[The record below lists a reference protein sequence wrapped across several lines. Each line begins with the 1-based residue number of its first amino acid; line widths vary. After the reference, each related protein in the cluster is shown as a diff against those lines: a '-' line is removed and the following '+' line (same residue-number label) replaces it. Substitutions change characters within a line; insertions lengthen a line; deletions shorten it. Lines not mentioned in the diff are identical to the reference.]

1 MYYACRTLTSGG
13 HDEKGTVY
21 LVSQVQQ
28 SFDQAKDEVQ
38 RNIRGI
44 KRKRANKAARERRRK
59 QIENVK
65 KVSKKKK

>member
-1 MYYACRTLTSGG
+1 
-13 HDEKGTVY
+13 
-21 LVSQVQQ
+21 VQQ
-28 SFDQAKDEVQ
+28 SFDQAKDEVK

-44 KRKRANKAARERRRK
+44 KRKRADKTAMERRRK